1 MKIENTTFH
10 NVAANLV
17 LYETDEKLR
26 SNLKTWGREITRVP
40 RSRNNAL
47 RQTYN
52 YRCEDFV
59 PLVKRI
65 IKGSSRSESKSLLE
79 ASPG

>member
-1 MKIENTTFH
+1 MKIENTIFH

-52 YRCEDFV
+52 YRCEDFA